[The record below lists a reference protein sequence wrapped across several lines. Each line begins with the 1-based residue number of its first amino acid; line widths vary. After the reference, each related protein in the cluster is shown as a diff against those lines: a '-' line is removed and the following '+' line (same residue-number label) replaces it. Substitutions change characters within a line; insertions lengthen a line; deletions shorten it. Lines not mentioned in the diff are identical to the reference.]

1 MAHIRY
7 AWKNQKKTPKKK
19 DTLTYAPQESQQI
32 SQPISQP
39 SSQTNELSLSY
50 LSPNAKSIYK
60 KLKRAIEDR
69 KG

>member
-32 SQPISQP
+32 SQP

-60 KLKRAIEDR
+60 KLKRAIED
-69 KG
+69 KKV

>member
-19 DTLTYAPQESQQI
+19 DVLTYTQE

-39 SSQTNELSLSY
+39 LSQTNELSLSY
-50 LSPNAKSIYK
+50 LSPNAKRIYK
-60 KLKRAIEDR
+60 KLKRAIEDKR
-69 KG
+69 YENPY

>member
-19 DTLTYAPQESQQI
+19 DTLTYAPQE

-60 KLKRAIEDR
+60 KLKRAIED
-69 KG
+69 KKV